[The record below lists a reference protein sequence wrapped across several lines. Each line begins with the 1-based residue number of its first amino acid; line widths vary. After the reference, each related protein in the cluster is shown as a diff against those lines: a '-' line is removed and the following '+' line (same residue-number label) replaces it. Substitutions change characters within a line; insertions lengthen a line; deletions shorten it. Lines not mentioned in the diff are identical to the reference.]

1 MEFNPL
7 DGNAARCASFVNFLL
22 CNVLRTVVQLVVP
35 LVLRINLMWVF
46 YAIYQVEMHVFN
58 FVLEA

>member
-1 MEFNPL
+1 MAMQQDVP
-7 DGNAARCASFVNFLL
+7 ALL
-22 CNVLRTVVQLVVP
+22 ISYCVMYCTVVQLVVP